1 LRFKNLSNIKQV
13 SFKRRNYKKIIKNRF
28 VFGNS
33 MIVLYKNCRFEAIY
47 YELFRKF
54 IKNIV
59 KKKNSLKINK
69 NYWIFLKM
77 NTPLTK
83 KSKNSRM
90 GKGKGSLYRW
100 LIRLPKHYKILEFKD
115 INYYRLNF
123 LTKKWS
129 KKINIPLSFQSKID
143 F

>member
-1 LRFKNLSNIKQV
+1 MIILFKNS
-13 SFKRRNYKKIIKNRF
+13 
-28 VFGNS
+28 
-33 MIVLYKNCRFEAIY
+33 RFEAIY

-59 KKKNSLKINK
+59 KKKNSLKLIK
-69 NYWIFLKM
+69 NYWIFLRL

-100 LIRLPKHYKILEFKD
+100 LIRLPKNYKLIEFKD
-115 INYYRLNF
+115 ANYFRLSF
-123 LTKKWS
+123 LVKKWS
-129 KKINIPLSFQSKID
+129 KRINLPIALHSKVD

>member
-1 LRFKNLSNIKQV
+1 MRFKNLSNVKQV
-13 SFKRRNYKKIIKNRF
+13 SFKLRNYKKTIKNRF

-33 MIVLYKNCRFEAIY
+33 MIILYKNSRFEAIY

-54 IKNIV
+54 IKNII

-90 GKGKGSLYRW
+90 GKGKGALYRW
-100 LIRLPKHYKILEFKD
+100 LIRLPKNYKLIEFKD
-115 INYYRLNF
+115 INYFRLNF

-129 KKINIPLSFQSKID
+129 KRINLPLAFQSKLN

>member
-1 LRFKNLSNIKQV
+1 M
-13 SFKRRNYKKIIKNRF
+13 SFKLRNFKKSINSRF

-33 MIVLYKNCRFEAIY
+33 MILLYKNTKFEAIY

-54 IKNIV
+54 IKIIV
-59 KKKNSLKINK
+59 KKKNVNNIFK
-69 NYWIFLKM
+69 NYWIFLRM

-100 LIRLPKHYKILEFKD
+100 AIRLPKNYKLLEFKN
-115 INYYRLNF
+115 INYYRLNH

-129 KKINIPLSFQSKID
+129 KRIGLPLAFVSKAN

>member
-1 LRFKNLSNIKQV
+1 
-13 SFKRRNYKKIIKNRF
+13 
-28 VFGNS
+28 
-33 MIVLYKNCRFEAIY
+33 MILILKNCKFESIY

-59 KKKNSLKINK
+59 KKKNSLNISK
-69 NYWIFLKM
+69 NYWIFLRM

-100 LIRLPKHYKILEFKD
+100 VIRLPKNYKLIEFKNV
-115 INYYRLNF
+115 NYFRLSF

-129 KKINIPLSFQSKID
+129 SKINLPLSLISKSLFKHKIIE
-143 F
+143 

>member
-1 LRFKNLSNIKQV
+1 MRFKNLSNTKQV
-13 SFKRRNYKKIIKNRF
+13 SFKLRNFKKSINSRF

-33 MIVLYKNCRFEAIY
+33 MILLYKNTKFEAIY

-54 IKNIV
+54 IKIIV
-59 KKKNSLKINK
+59 KKKNVNNIFK
-69 NYWIFLKM
+69 NYWIFLRM

-100 LIRLPKHYKILEFKD
+100 AIRLPKNYKLLEFKN
-115 INYYRLNF
+115 INYYRLNH

-129 KKINIPLSFQSKID
+129 KRIGLPLAFVSKAN